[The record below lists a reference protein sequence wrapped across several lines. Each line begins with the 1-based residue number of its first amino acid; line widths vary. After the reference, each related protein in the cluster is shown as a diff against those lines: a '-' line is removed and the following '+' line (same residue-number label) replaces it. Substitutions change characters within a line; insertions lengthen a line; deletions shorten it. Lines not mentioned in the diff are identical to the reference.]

1 MAYEHVFRGVLFP
14 LYETVLRR
22 RGTLAYLRDYRANQW
37 LSRDELAA
45 IRWRRLSQLLRYCWQ
60 EVPYYRKQW
69 QALGIAP
76 DDIRDETDF
85 AKLPVLTK
93 DDIRA
98 NQDDL
103 VAAPWRG
110 RLIWKATGGST
121 GTPLRFGY
129 THESYER
136 RIAVMWRGYEW
147 SGARMGR
154 RTLYLWGAPVTGTNS
169 AHDIKD
175 RIYHTVFN
183 RKVLNAFLM
192 SDARMIEYASA
203 IDAFRPEI
211 IVSYVAPIV
220 RMAEWLVASGRTP
233 HRPTAILSAAE
244 ALTDTQRETIE
255 RAFGCPAYN
264 TYGCREIMLIAAQC
278 ERREGLHLS
287 ADHLHVELHEPK
299 STVRGDAAIGEVL
312 LTDLYN
318 EGMPLIRYANGDMA
332 TAQQGACA
340 CGRGLP
346 LLARVDGRKLDTL
359 RSPDGRLMP
368 GEYFVYAFLSIPY
381 VRRYQVVQREP
392 AAIDVYVVPE
402 QGFDSATED
411 MIRKSFGGVAGPE
424 VEVRCHRVD
433 DIPATASGK
442 FRVTICELGS

>member
-1 MAYEHVFRGVLFP
+1 MGYEHFFRGALFP

-22 RGTLAYLRDYRANQW
+22 RGTLRYFRDYRANQW

-45 IRWRRLSQLLRYCWQ
+45 LRWQKLATLLQYCWQ
-60 EVPYYRKQW
+60 EVPYYRRRW
-69 QALGIAP
+69 QSIGVEP
-76 DDIRDETDF
+76 GDIRDESDF
-85 AKLPVLTK
+85 AKLPMLTK

-98 NQDDL
+98 NADDL

-110 RLIWKATGGST
+110 KLTWKATGGST

-147 SGARMGR
+147 AGARMGR
-154 RTLYLWGAPVTGTNS
+154 RTLYLWGAPTGASTS

-175 RIYHTVFN
+175 RVYHAAFN
-183 RKVLNAFLM
+183 RRMLNAFLM
-192 SDARMIEYASA
+192 SEERMVEYAKT
-203 IDAFRPEI
+203 IDAFKPEI

-220 RMAEWLVASGRTP
+220 RMSEWLLASGRKP
-233 HRPTAILSAAE
+233 HRPQGILSAAE
-244 ALTDTQRETIE
+244 ALSDSQRDTIE
-255 RAFGCPAYN
+255 RAFGCPVYN
-264 TYGCREIMLIAAQC
+264 TYGCREVMLIAAQC

-287 ADHLHVELHEPK
+287 ADHLHVELHEPTQ
-299 STVRGDAAIGEVL
+299 TVRGDAAIGEVL
-312 LTDLYN
+312 LTDLHN
-318 EGMPLIRYANGDMA
+318 MGMPLIRYANGDMA
-332 TAQQGACA
+332 TAGPAACA
-340 CGRGLP
+340 CGRTLP

-381 VRRYQVVQREP
+381 VRQYQVVQREP
-392 AAIDVYVVPE
+392 NAIDVYVVPE
-402 QGFDSATED
+402 QGFDAATEEL
-411 MIRKSFGGVAGPE
+411 IRTTFGRVAGPSME
-424 VEVRCHRVD
+424 IRCHRVD

-442 FRVTICELGS
+442 FRVTISELKS